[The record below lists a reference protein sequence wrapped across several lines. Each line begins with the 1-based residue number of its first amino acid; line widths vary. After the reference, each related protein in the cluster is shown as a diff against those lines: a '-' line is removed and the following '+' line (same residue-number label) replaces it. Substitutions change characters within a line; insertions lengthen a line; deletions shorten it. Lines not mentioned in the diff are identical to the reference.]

1 MVSEKWKSILP
12 YIAISA
18 AILVTTFLLARIDW
32 ITNHT
37 LYDYGLIFNLEWAS
51 DYWFALR
58 SIIVMLNISLAI
70 TIAAG
75 FFSYRRA
82 EKDIAKTIYI
92 CKTCGEA
99 LTKVKGSVNFEENIP
114 KFKVLKNC
122 PMCNNK
128 LQEAD
133 PVPAHISIQ

>member
-1 MVSEKWKSILP
+1 MVSEKWKSTLP

-18 AILVTTFLLARIDW
+18 AILITTFLLARIDW

-75 FFSYRRA
+75 FFAYRRA

-99 LTKVKGSVNFEENIP
+99 LTKVKGSVSFEENMP

-122 PMCNNK
+122 PMCNNE